1 MRAIKKGATD
11 QSVVIR
17 IVDATDGTPE
27 TGVVYNTSGIDLWY
41 RREGATK
48 TSITEASLSAL
59 DDAHT
64 DGGILHIG
72 DGYYRVDTPDAAFAS
87 GANGVMIGGAVTGMI
102 VIGCYVHLVDYDPQ
116 DAVRAG
122 LTALPNA
129 AANATGGLMTV
140 KRGGTAQ
147 AGASSSITL
156 DAGASSSDDF
166 YIGDLIVVLS
176 GTGAGQSRIITDYVG
191 STKVA
196 TVDAAW
202 TTNPSSDSVFVLIP
216 QGIVGVTDTDVA
228 DAVLGATA
236 SSYDDAGTI
245 GEKINDAGSAG
256 DPWSTALP
264 GSYGSGTAG
273 KIVGDNLNATVS
285 SRATQTS
292 VDTVDGIVDAI
303 LEDTGTT
310 LPGTL
315 STIDGKVDTIDS
327 NVDAVLE
334 DTGTTLPAALTTITN
349 YVDTIP
355 ADILDASNGVETG
368 MTLRQA
374 MRIALSV
381 LAGKNTVS
389 GGSVVFRDVNDTKN
403 RVSATV
409 DGDDQRTAVTLD
421 AS

>member
-1 MRAIKKGATD
+1 MRAIRKGATD

-27 TGVVYNTSGIDLWY
+27 TGVAYNTSGIDLWY

-48 TSITEASLSAL
+48 SSITEASLSAL
-59 DDAHT
+59 NDAHT

-72 DGYYRVDTPDAAFAS
+72 DGYYRLDLPDAAVAS
-87 GANGVMIGGAVTGMI
+87 GSNGVVVGGTVTGMI

-147 AGASSSITL
+147 AGASSTITL
-156 DAGASSSDDF
+156 DSGASSSDDF
-166 YIGDLIVVLS
+166 YIGDVVQIVG
-176 GTGAGQSRIITDYVG
+176 GTGAGQARIITDYVG

-202 TTNPSSDSVFVLIP
+202 NTNPSSDSVFVLIP
-216 QGIVGVTDTDVA
+216 QGIVGVTNTDVA

-245 GEKINDAGSAG
+245 GEKINDAASAG

-264 GSYGSGTAG
+264 GSYTSGQAG
-273 KIVGDNLNATVS
+273 KIIGDALDAAVS
-285 SRATQTS
+285 TRASQSS
-292 VDTVDGIVDAI
+292 VNTIDGIVDAI

-315 STIDGKVDTIDS
+315 STIDGKVDTIDGI
-327 NVDAVLE
+327 VDSILA
-334 DTGTTLPAALTTITN
+334 
-349 YVDTIP
+349 YVDSIP
-355 ADILDASNGVETG
+355 ADVLDAPNGIETG
-368 MTLRQA
+368 VTVRQA
-374 MRIALSV
+374 IRVSLRALAAKLSGAGTTTV
-381 LAGKNTVS
+381 TIRDLA
-389 GGSVVFRDVNDTKN
+389 DTKDAI
-403 RVSATV
+403 VATV
-409 DGDDQRTAVTLD
+409 DEPGNRSAVTVDLD
-421 AS
+421 

>member
-1 MRAIKKGATD
+1 MRSVKKGATD

-27 TGVVYNTSGIDLWY
+27 TGVAYNTSGIDLWY

-48 TSITEASLSAL
+48 TGITEASLSAL
-59 DDAHT
+59 NDAHT

-72 DGYYRVDTPDAAFAS
+72 DGYYRLDLPDAAVAS
-87 GANGVMIGGAVTGMI
+87 GANGVVIGGTVTGMI
-102 VIGCYVHLVDYDPQ
+102 VVGCYVHLVDYDPQ
-116 DAVRAG
+116 DAVRMG

-129 AANATGGLMTV
+129 AANATGGLMTA

-147 AGASSSITL
+147 AGASSTITL

-166 YIGDLIVVLS
+166 YIGDIVQIVG

-196 TVDAAW
+196 TVDTAW
-202 TTNPSSDSVFVLIP
+202 TTNPSSDSVFVLIA
-216 QGIVGVTDTDVA
+216 QGIVGVTETDVA
-228 DAVLGATA
+228 EAVLDATA
-236 SSYDDAGTI
+236 SSHNTAGTI
-245 GEKINDAGSAG
+245 GNKINAAASAG

-264 GSYGSGTAG
+264 GSYGAGTAG
-273 KIVGDNLNATVS
+273 KIVGDALDAAVS
-285 SRATQTS
+285 SRASQSS
-292 VDTVDGIVDAI
+292 VDTIDGIVDAI

-310 LPGTL
+310 
-315 STIDGKVDTIDS
+315 I
-327 NVDAVLE
+327 
-334 DTGTTLPAALTTITN
+334 PAALTTITN

-355 ADILDASNGVETG
+355 ADILDASNGVETS

-374 MRIALSV
+374 LRIILAAAGGKLSG
-381 LAGKNTVS
+381 ANTTTVTVRNPGDS
-389 GGSVVFRDVNDTKN
+389 KDRIV
-403 RVSATV
+403 ATV
-409 DGDDQRTAVTLD
+409 DEHGNRSAVTLD

>member
-1 MRAIKKGATD
+1 MRSIKKGSAD

-17 IVDATDGTPE
+17 ILDATDGTPE

-147 AGASSSITL
+147 AGASSTITL
-156 DAGASSSDDF
+156 DSGASSSDDF
-166 YIGDLIVVLS
+166 YIGDVVQIIG

-196 TVDAAW
+196 TVDTAW
-202 TTNPSSDSVFVLIP
+202 TTNPSSDSVFALIP
-216 QGIVGVTDTDVA
+216 QGIVGVTETDVA
-228 DAVLGATA
+228 EAVLDATA
-236 SSYDDAGTI
+236 SSHNTAGTI
-245 GEKINDAGSAG
+245 GNKINSIGAGGGSAPSVEDIVAG
-256 DPWSTALP
+256 IDSDSTVLA
-264 GSYGSGTAG
+264 
-273 KIVGDNLNATVS
+273 
-285 SRATQTS
+285 
-292 VDTVDGIVDAI
+292 AI

-315 STIDGKVDTIDS
+315 STINGKVDTIDGV
-327 NVDAVLE
+327 VDAILE
-334 DTGTTLPAALTTITN
+334 DTGTAIPTALNTITS

-355 ADILDASNGVETG
+355 ADILDATNGVETS

-374 MRIALSV
+374 LRVILSAA
-381 LAGKNTVS
+381 AGKVS
-389 GGSVVFRDVNDTKN
+389 GAETTTIKFRNVGDTKD
-403 RVSATV
+403 RITATV
-409 DGDDQRTAVTLD
+409 DEHGNRSAVTLD
-421 AS
+421 LT

>member
-1 MRAIKKGATD
+1 MRSVKKGAAD

-27 TGVVYNTSGIDLWY
+27 TGVAYNTSGIDLWY

-59 DDAHT
+59 NDAHT

-72 DGYYRVDTPDAAFAS
+72 DGYYRLDLPDAAVAS
-87 GANGVMIGGAVTGMI
+87 GANGVVVGGAVTGM
-102 VIGCYVHLVDYDPQ
+102 VVMGCYVHLVDYDPQ
-116 DAVRAG
+116 DAVRMG

-129 AANATGGLMTV
+129 AANATGGLMTA

-147 AGASSSITL
+147 AGASSTITL

-166 YIGDLIVVLS
+166 YIGDIVQIVG

-196 TVDAAW
+196 TVDTAW
-202 TTNPSSDSVFVLIP
+202 TTNPSSDSVFVLIA
-216 QGIVGVTDTDVA
+216 QGIVGVTETDVA
-228 DAVLGATA
+228 EAVLDATA
-236 SSYDDAGTI
+236 SSHNTAGTI
-245 GEKINDAGSAG
+245 GNKINAAASAG

-264 GSYGSGTAG
+264 GSYGAGTAG
-273 KIVGDNLNATVS
+273 KIVGDALDAAVS
-285 SRATQTS
+285 SRASQSS
-292 VDTVDGIVDAI
+292 VDTIDGIVDAI

-310 LPGTL
+310 
-315 STIDGKVDTIDS
+315 I
-327 NVDAVLE
+327 
-334 DTGTTLPAALTTITN
+334 PAALTTITN

-355 ADILDASNGVETG
+355 ADILDASNGVETS

-374 MRIALSV
+374 LRIILAAAGGKLSG
-381 LAGKNTVS
+381 ANTTTVTVRNPGDS
-389 GGSVVFRDVNDTKN
+389 KDRIV
-403 RVSATV
+403 ATV
-409 DGDDQRTAVTLD
+409 DEHGNRSAVTLD
-421 AS
+421 VS

>member
-1 MRAIKKGATD
+1 MRSVKKGATD

-27 TGVVYNTSGIDLWY
+27 TGVAYNTSGIDLWY

-59 DDAHT
+59 NDAHT

-72 DGYYRVDTPDAAFAS
+72 DGYYRLDLPDAAVAS
-87 GANGVMIGGAVTGMI
+87 GANGVVVGGTVTGMI
-102 VIGCYVHLVDYDPQ
+102 VIGCYVHLLDYDPQ
-116 DAVRAG
+116 DALRLG

-147 AGASSSITL
+147 AGASSTITL

-166 YIGDLIVVLS
+166 YIGDVVQIVG
-176 GTGAGQSRIITDYVG
+176 GTGAAQSRIITDYVG

-196 TVDAAW
+196 TVDTAW

-245 GEKINDAGSAG
+245 GEKINDAASAG

-264 GSYGSGTAG
+264 GSYTSGQAG
-273 KIVGDNLNATVS
+273 KIVGDALDAAVS
-285 SRATQTS
+285 SRASQSS
-292 VDTVDGIVDAI
+292 VNTIDGIVDAI

-310 LPGTL
+310 LP
-315 STIDGKVDTIDS
+315 
-327 NVDAVLE
+327 
-334 DTGTTLPAALTTITN
+334 AALTTIAN

-355 ADILDASNGVETG
+355 ADILDATNGVESG
-368 MTLRQA
+368 MTLRE
-374 MRIALSV
+374 ALRAL
-381 LAGKNTVS
+381 LAAGVGKLSGANTTTVTVRNP
-389 GGSVVFRDVNDTKN
+389 GDTKN
-403 RVSATV
+403 RIVATV
-409 DGDDQRTAVTLD
+409 DEHGNRSAVTLD
-421 AS
+421 VS

>member
-1 MRAIKKGATD
+1 MRSVKKGATD

-27 TGVVYNTSGIDLWY
+27 TGVAYNTSGIDLWY

-59 DDAHT
+59 NDAHT

-72 DGYYRVDTPDAAFAS
+72 DGYYRLDLPDAAVAS
-87 GANGVMIGGAVTGMI
+87 GANGVVVGGAVTGMI
-102 VIGCYVHLVDYDPQ
+102 VVGCYVHLVDYDPQ
-116 DAVRAG
+116 DAVRMG

-129 AANATGGLMTV
+129 AANATGGLMTA

-147 AGASSSITL
+147 AGASTTITL

-166 YIGDLIVVLS
+166 YIGDVVQIVG

-196 TVDAAW
+196 TVDTAW

-216 QGIVGVTDTDVA
+216 QGIVGVTGTDVA
-228 DAVLGATA
+228 EAVLGATA
-236 SSYDDAGTI
+236 ASYDDAGTI

-256 DPWSTALP
+256 DPWSTELP

-285 SRATQTS
+285 SRLASGSYTAPPSAATIRS
-292 VDTVDGIVDAI
+292 
-303 LEDTGTT
+303 E
-310 LPGTL
+310 
-315 STIDGKVDTIDS
+315 IDS
-327 NVDAVLE
+327 NSTKLDVAVSTRLASSGVSAVLNTIRKNVARNNYMFKMVDATDLN
-334 DTGTTLPAALTTITN
+334 TA
-349 YVDTIP
+349 
-355 ADILDASNGVETG
+355 ETG
-368 MTLRQA
+368 
-374 MRIALSV
+374 LSV
-381 LAGKNTVS
+381 AATRS
-389 GGSVVFRDVNDTKN
+389 IDGGSFASCANSVSEVANGWYKINLAQADLNGDVIVLRMT
-403 RVSATV
+403 AT
-409 DGDDQRTAVTLD
+409 GAAPHEAVLFTQPT
-421 AS
+421 